1 MFGMIRNRVFLAAA
15 ATAAVSMA
23 TSSTGFSHLQDSRK
37 RRHNNFIADA
47 VEVSLPSL
55 VHIASV
61 HHTFFGEMGT
71 LGAGFVFDREG
82 FVATNAHVVKTG
94 GDNLTVTLAN
104 GKEYAGQVWAVD
116 AASDLALVKLAVDDP
131 NELSPFVLG
140 DSKELRLG
148 EWVVALGSPFNLQN
162 SVTVGVVSSTARK
175 GKELGMDSHSASFI
189 QTDCSINSGNSGG
202 PLVNLDGEV
211 VGINTMK
218 SGLGEGIAFSIPM
231 EFAHPLL
238 VELKTNKRVVRP
250 YVGCRVVTVTPEL
263 VKHSRL
269 AQAVPKG
276 QEDGVLVVQV
286 QKQSPCDRAGVRPGD
301 VIVRVNSSPIK
312 DASDLFSMLK
322 VGQTFEVE
330 FRRGEENRVVVKLTP
345 EALLPKHVAAVVGA

>member
-1 MFGMIRNRVFLAAA
+1 MFGRIRNRALLAA
-15 ATAAVSMA
+15 ATAAAVSLA
-23 TSSTGFSHLQDSRK
+23 AASPGLSHLQDSRK

-47 VEVSLPSL
+47 VQVSLPSL

-61 HHTFFGEMGT
+61 QHTFFGERGT

-82 FVATNAHVVKTG
+82 FVATNAHVVKAG

-116 AASDLALVKLAVDDP
+116 VASDLALVKLAVDDP
-131 NELSPFVLG
+131 SELSPFVLG

-231 EFAHPLL
+231 DFAHPLL
-238 VELKTNKRVVRP
+238 VELKLNKRVVRP
-250 YVGCRVVTVTPEL
+250 YVGCRVVTVTADL
-263 VKHSRL
+263 VRHSRL
-269 AQAVPKG
+269 AQAVPRD
-276 QEDGVLVVQV
+276 QLDGVLVVQV
-286 QKQSPCDRAGVRPGD
+286 QPQSPCDRAGVRPGD
-301 VIVRVNSSPIK
+301 VIVRVNAQPIK
-312 DASDLFSMLK
+312 DATDLFATLK
-322 VGQTFEVE
+322 VNQTVEVE
-330 FRRGEENRVVVKLTP
+330 FRRGNETRLAVKLTP
-345 EALLPKHVAAVVGA
+345 EALLPKHVVAAA